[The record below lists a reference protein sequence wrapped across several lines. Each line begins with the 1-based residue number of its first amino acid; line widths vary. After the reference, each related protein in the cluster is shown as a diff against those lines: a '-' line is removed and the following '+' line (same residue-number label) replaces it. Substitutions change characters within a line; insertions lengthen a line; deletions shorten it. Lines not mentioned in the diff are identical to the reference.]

1 MRVLVVAAHPDDEVL
16 GCGGTICRLA
26 KEKHEVHILILGEGI
41 TSRYEERVKADMV
54 LVEKLEAKGKKAA
67 ICLGAKNISFCR
79 LPDNRFDT
87 IPLLDVVKKIEKVI
101 ESFQPEVVYA
111 QHGGDLNIDHAITFR
126 AVMTAV
132 RPLDVS
138 CVKELYGYEAASSTE
153 WAFQQFEPSF
163 KPNIFVDISNT
174 LKDKIKAIKV
184 YESETRSFPHP
195 RSPKAL
201 ESIAARW
208 GSVAGMEAAEAFQLI
223 FRLVR

>member
-1 MRVLVVAAHPDDEVL
+1 MRVLIVAAHPDDEVL
-16 GCGGTICRLA
+16 GCGGTISRLV
-26 KEKHEVHILILGEGI
+26 KEKHNVKILILGEGV
-41 TSRYEERVKADMV
+41 TSRYEERKKADMS
-54 LVEKLEAKGKKAA
+54 LVETLEKKSRKAA
-67 ICLGAKNISFCR
+67 ACMGVEDISFCR

-87 IPLLDVVKKIEKVI
+87 MPLLDVVKKVEKAV
-101 ESFQPEVVYA
+101 ESFRPELVYT

-126 AVMTAV
+126 AVMTAL
-132 RPLDVS
+132 RPLKGT
-138 CVKELYGYEAASSTE
+138 CVKELYGYEVASSTE

-163 KPNIFVDISNT
+163 KANVFIDISKT
-174 LKDKIKAIKV
+174 LKDKIKAMKV

-223 FRLVR
+223 FKLVP